1 MRRAVPKYGISLPD
15 RQLDCAPAMSDEG
28 RRYFSAMA
36 AAANYAW
43 ANRQILAHYV
53 RESTGK
59 VFGKSPES
67 LGMHLLYDVAHN
79 IGKIEEHRV
88 GGSNRKVLVHRKGAT
103 RAFGPGHI
111 DVPERYRNL
120 GQPVLIPGDMGT
132 GSYILIGTEEAMEFS
147 FDLRVM
153 EQEGPFRTQA
163 KNTISAKELRDR
175 FGEPRCLCEVC
186 HCERAC
192 RRGA

>member
-1 MRRAVPKYGISLPD
+1 
-15 RQLDCAPAMSDEG
+15 
-28 RRYFSAMA
+28 
-36 AAANYAW
+36 
-43 ANRQILAHYV
+43 
-53 RESTGK
+53 
-59 VFGKSPES
+59 
-67 LGMHLLYDVAHN
+67 MHLLYDVAHN

-147 FDLRVM
+147 FGSACHGAGRALSGLR
-153 EQEGPFRTQA
+153 
-163 KNTISAKELRDR
+163 
-175 FGEPRCLCEVC
+175 PRILFQP
-186 HCERAC
+186 RN
-192 RRGA
+192 